1 MLSINKAKQILKE
14 DGIELDDEQVKAY
27 LETMQFLVRQT
38 IDYYYKDKDDEERS
52 FNVSCK
58 QRRTS

>member
-14 DGIELDDEQVKAY
+14 DGIELDDEQVKTY

>member
-14 DGIELDDEQVKAY
+14 DGIELDDEQVKTY

-38 IDYYYKDKDDEERS
+38 IDCYYKDKDDEERS